1 MIGAIVIYGFK
12 DPVHSI
18 ICTVKDIILRG
29 MDILIVADCGE
40 GTITAPIEMFE
51 QLDGR
56 CLKNGNV

>member
-1 MIGAIVIYGFK
+1 MIGTKVIYGFK

-29 MDILIVADCGE
+29 MDILIVADCDE

-51 QLDGR
+51 WLE
-56 CLKNGNV
+56 V